1 MFKITLTHKPSFRI
15 YHAFLSCKPLCLYLF
30 ILARLWEKNVLLM
43 EVTLDSV
50 PETKQ
55 SYTMRVTFPA
65 QENNGSLGRVS
76 NTRLTDHKSEALLT
90 MGCRPF

>member
-1 MFKITLTHKPSFRI
+1 MLFYRVNRSVYT
-15 YHAFLSCKPLCLYLF
+15 YLF
-30 ILARLWEKNVLLM
+30 SSVVGKHVLLM

-55 SYTMRVTFPA
+55 SYTMRVKFPA

-76 NTRLTDHKSEALLT
+76 NIRLTDYKSGAFLT